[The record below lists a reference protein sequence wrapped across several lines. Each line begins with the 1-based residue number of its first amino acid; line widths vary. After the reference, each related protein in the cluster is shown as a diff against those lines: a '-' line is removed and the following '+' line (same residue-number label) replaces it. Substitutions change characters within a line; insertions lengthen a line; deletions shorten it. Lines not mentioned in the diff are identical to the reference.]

1 MAMRRREFIA
11 ALSSAVAW
19 PIAARA
25 QAPDYPARQITLIA
39 PWPAGGS
46 IDTLCRAL
54 APGLS
59 ERIGNPV
66 VVENRPGAGSVIGTA
81 ACARAAADGYTLVMA
96 GSGSLAI
103 SATLYKKLPYDP
115 AKDFAPIVLVAFIP
129 FVLVVHPSLPVQSV
143 PELVTYARENPIKL
157 SHASG
162 GPGSPHQLYAEL
174 FKSLTGIEML
184 HVPYKGNAP
193 ALTDVVAGHVALMF
207 SDPVVAL
214 PQIRAAKLRAL
225 GVSSAARLPTA
236 PEIPPLAEAGVPGF
250 DTAGWGMV
258 VAPAGTPP
266 GVPALRGY
274 EPFRA
279 RIARSPARLRSCDM
293 APIVSGVA
301 RRQAYR
307 RISPCTKLMLLK
319 SAMPAIAASARDR
332 IMGLLPEEV
341 CCSLVYGKY
350 RSCLDAER
358 RRAA

>member
-1 MAMRRREFIA
+1 MKRRTFIA
-11 ALSSAVAW
+11 ALGGAAAW
-19 PIAARA
+19 PLVGRA

-59 ERIGNPV
+59 ERIGKPV

-129 FVLVVHPSLPVQSV
+129 FVLVVHPSLPVRSV

-157 SHASG
+157 SYASG

-225 GVSSAARLPTA
+225 
-236 PEIPPLAEAGVPGF
+236 
-250 DTAGWGMV
+250 
-258 VAPAGTPP
+258 TPP
-266 GVPALRGY
+266 WKLVVSMHTSTFSMIAQIRSRPPPVVSTRAFVSGSTAWHGA
-274 EPFRA
+274 FRF
-279 RIARSPARLRSCDM
+279 RQYLRSMKTTDGEQPDLLLRSSR
-293 APIVSGVA
+293 ALI
-301 RRQAYR
+301 RR
-307 RISPCTKLMLLK
+307 
-319 SAMPAIAASARDR
+319 
-332 IMGLLPEEV
+332 V
-341 CCSLVYGKY
+341 CVV
-350 RSCLDAER
+350 
-358 RRAA
+358 

>member
-1 MAMRRREFIA
+1 MRRREFIA
-11 ALSSAVAW
+11 GLGGAAAW
-19 PIAARA
+19 PLVGRA

-59 ERIGNPV
+59 ERVGKPV

-157 SHASG
+157 SYASG

-266 GVPALRGY
+266 GVVTRLHFELNGVLAAPELRRQIVELGMVPA
-274 EPFRA
+274 PN
-279 RIARSPARLRSCDM
+279 RSPEQLQDFINAEMLRWGK
-293 APIVSGVA
+293 VVQ
-301 RRQAYR
+301 QA
-307 RISPCTKLMLLK
+307 
-319 SAMPAIAASARDR
+319 
-332 IMGLLPEEV
+332 GLAGSE
-341 CCSLVYGKY
+341 
-350 RSCLDAER
+350 
-358 RRAA
+358 